1 MSFHPRKVGE
11 GVVVREF
18 RDEDVDDIM
27 EMYSLMKW
35 PISVEGM
42 KSWSRKSEY
51 TRVLVAERNEKAVG
65 KVTFDTAYPPYSELV
80 NLVVHPNYRRIG
92 IGSRLIQS
100 CIEVSHR
107 KRCSIISAM
116 AEPNNYS
123 AHRLYSKFGFHIGIL
138 PDSKEGRIWLFRF
151 SEDSPL
157 GKFLSIHPFSQPSA
171 SLNKIS
177 FHDHPLYEMKWID
190 PLTED
195 KMIFY
200 LEGQPGQ
207 PREGGTMPRIAGIS
221 YKEGDIAL
229 DCAVH
234 EKSKFIGLES
244 EAVFELLIVN
254 AGRKDLRVEGLEFI
268 LPKGS
273 RVLPK
278 KTIPKKLKTEES
290 KTVELKF
297 KLIPNFDVPILSFGT
312 VLTTCCLKFVGT
324 ETQFVI
330 SAGFERVNNADLLHK
345 R

>member
-51 TRVLVAERNEKAVG
+51 TRVLVAERNGKAVG

-100 CIEVSHR
+100 CIEVAHR

-116 AEPNNYS
+116 ANPANHS

-138 PDSKEGRIWLFRF
+138 PDSKEGKMWLFRF
-151 SEDSPL
+151 SEDPPL
-157 GKFLSIHPFSQPSA
+157 GKFLFTHPFSQPSV
-171 SLNKIS
+171 SPHKIL

-190 PLTED
+190 PMTED
-195 KMIFY
+195 EMILY

-221 YKEGDIAL
+221 YKEGDMAL
-229 DCAVH
+229 DCVVH
-234 EKSKFIGLES
+234 EKQKLIGLER
-244 EAVFELLIVN
+244 EALFDLRIVN
-254 AGRKDLRVEGLEFI
+254 AGRKDLRVEGLEFT

-273 RVLPK
+273 KVLPK
-278 KTIPKKLKTEES
+278 KTIPRKLRTGES
-290 KTVELKF
+290 KTVKLKF
-297 KLIPNFDVPILSFGT
+297 KLLSNFDVPTLSFGT
-312 VLTTCCLKFVGT
+312 ILATSCLKFVGT
-324 ETQFVI
+324 ETRFVI
-330 SAGFERVNNADLLHK
+330 TAGFERVYNADLPHK